1 MKKRKTYEI
10 SVIDKTYSKTLS
22 DETKFYTSD
31 TALELG
37 FELKETEYTFESAEI
52 VLLNIDDRSLVTR
65 PVAKVLDSFAY
76 ELENDIIAHYGE
88 WRGQLRFEQN
98 GEVYVS
104 SPVIFRI
111 ENDLNNERPSQ
122 LSDVQSWVSLKRYAD
137 KLTEELKQAV
147 LSVEGIEDTFNANEL
162 ERQAI
167 FENNES
173 ERDETFESNETTRQ
187 AQELER
193 EKAETQRQ
201 TAFDGNEA
209 IRTETF
215 NTNEATRQ
223 VNESARQ
230 QAESGRQSAEQ
241 GRVEAEK
248 ARVEGYQE
256 VRNVI
261 DNFEIGV
268 NAVDTENIKDRAV
281 TLDKVSFSKK
291 GKNLF
296 DKSKATLGYVNNVT
310 GAISSST
317 TYYASDFMPAKPN
330 TQYTRSHL
338 GRLAFYDA
346 NKAFISGLNDFSNYT
361 ITTPASTAYTR
372 HTIDNQA
379 ALDAFQ
385 FEEGNVRTPY
395 EPYRNPVIESKY
407 IEDKDID
414 FTKIPNDS
422 ISKEKL
428 NFIKVG
434 KNLFDKSK
442 AKDGYYVANG
452 IEKTNADL
460 TLSDAM
466 PVEPNTSYIGS
477 SASRFL
483 DIYDGN
489 GNVLSTLSNVSG
501 AFTTPANS
509 ATVKA
514 SIYLMNKDTFQLEKG
529 TSYTYYEP
537 FGYVLEG
544 IKVGG
549 ESSDGVEVTLPPKIY
564 AVVGQSLNIYFKNII
579 DKKDTLLDFD
589 VTSSL
594 GKQMADRW
602 TTTPT
607 AKGTNILSVS
617 VYQDS
622 NLIGSRSTSVV
633 TSDITT
639 KDTSVLYFGDS
650 TVNAGGLTKRLLDLY
665 SAETSNLTLL
675 GTRGL
680 TATNR
685 YEGRGGWTAAS
696 YRGGGSY
703 EGAVNPFYNQ
713 TKTDFDF
720 AYYMS
725 NQGYATP
732 DHFIIQLGINDT
744 FGLTSDSTLNAKIDT
759 ILNDFDFII
768 GNVKAYS
775 SAIKIGVTVTIPPNA
790 SQDAFGNAYG
800 NGQAQWRYKRN
811 NAIWVKRLID
821 HFKGKESQNIYLVPM
836 QHNIDTT
843 TNIADGVH
851 PNQVG
856 YDQIGDS
863 VYAYLKN
870 IG

>member
-10 SVIDKTYSKTLS
+10 SVIDKTYSNTIS
-22 DETKFYTSD
+22 DKTKFYTSD

-37 FELKETEYTFESAEI
+37 FELKETEYKFESAEI
-52 VLLNIDDRSLVTR
+52 VLLNIGDHSLVTR
-65 PVAKVLDSFAY
+65 PVSKVNNDFAY
-76 ELENDIIAHYGE
+76 ELEDDIIAHYGD
-88 WRGQLRFEQN
+88 WLGQLRFEQD
-98 GEVYVS
+98 GEIYVS
-104 SPVIFRI
+104 SQVVFRI
-111 ENDLNNERPSQ
+111 ENDLSNDRPPQ

-137 KLTEELKQAV
+137 GLVDELKQAV
-147 LSVEGIEDTFNANEL
+147 LSVDELEGTFNENETN
-162 ERQAI
+162 RQNQ
-167 FENNES
+167 FETAEQSRQTTFETNES
-173 ERDETFESNETTRQ
+173 ERDDTFESNETTRQ

-193 EKAETQRQ
+193 EEAE
-201 TAFDGNEA
+201 
-209 IRTETF
+209 I
-215 NTNEATRQ
+215 
-223 VNESARQ
+223 
-230 QAESGRQSAEQ
+230 

-248 ARVEGYQE
+248 VRVEGYQE

-261 DNFEIGV
+261 DNFEIGE
-268 NAVDTENIKDRAV
+268 NAVGTENIKDSVV

-296 DKSKATLGYVNNVT
+296 DKTKAVKGYVNDVY
-310 GAISSST
+310 GIISSST
-317 TYYASDFMPAKPN
+317 TYYASDFMPTKPE
-330 TQYTRSHL
+330 TEYTRSNL
-338 GRLAFYDA
+338 GRLAHYDSEFT
-346 NKAFISGLNDFSNYT
+346 FISGSNDFTNYT
-361 ITTPASTAYTR
+361 ITTPPNTSYTR
-372 HTIDNQA
+372 HTINNQG
-379 ALDAFQ
+379 ALDTFQ

-395 EPYRNPVIESKY
+395 EPYRDPVIESKY

-414 FTKIPNDS
+414 FTKIPDNS

-428 NFIKVG
+428 DFVNVG

-442 AKDGYYVANG
+442 AKDGYYIANG
-452 IEKTNADL
+452 IERTNADI
-460 TLSDAM
+460 TLSDAI

-483 DIYDGN
+483 DIYDVN
-489 GNVLSTLSNVSG
+489 GNVISTLSNVSG

-514 SIYLMNKDTFQLEKG
+514 SIYLMNKETFQLEKG
-529 TSYTYYEP
+529 TSSTSYEP
-537 FGYVLEG
+537 FGYILEG

-549 ESSDGVEVTLPPKIY
+549 ESSDGAEVTLPPKLY
-564 AVVGQSLNIYFKNII
+564 AVIGQDLNIYFKNII

-602 TTTPT
+602 TATPT
-607 AKGTNILSVS
+607 AKGTNILSVA

-622 NLIGSRSTSVV
+622 NPVGLGSTSVV

-639 KDTSVLYFGDS
+639 KDLSVLYFGDS
-650 TVNAGGLTKRLLDLY
+650 TVNAGGITKRLLDLY

-696 YRGGGSY
+696 YRTGGRY
-703 EGAVNPFYNQ
+703 EGAVNPFYSPA
-713 TKTDFDF
+713 KKDFDF

-744 FGLTSDSTLNAKIDT
+744 FGLTSDSTLNDKIDT

-768 GNVKAYS
+768 GDVKAYS
-775 SAIKIGVTVTIPPNA
+775 SSIKIGVTVTIPPNA

-800 NGQAQWRYKRN
+800 NGQTQWRYKRN
-811 NAIWVKRLID
+811 NAIWVKRLIE
-821 HFKGKESQNIYLVPM
+821 HFKGKESQNINLVPM

-851 PNQVG
+851 PTQAG

>member
-1 MKKRKTYEI
+1 MALDNFRTIELIWDKANKSIIKTI
-10 SVIDKTYSKTLS
+10 KTAS
-22 DETKFYTSD
+22 SD
-31 TALELG
+31 TTG
-37 FELKETEYTFESAEI
+37 RYFS
-52 VLLNIDDRSLVTR
+52 V
-65 PVAKVLDSFAY
+65 KVLD
-76 ELENDIIAHYGE
+76 E
-88 WRGQLRFEQN
+88 GQ
-98 GEVYVS
+98 EV
-104 SPVIFRI
+104 
-111 ENDLNNERPSQ
+111 DLTGAKLQ
-122 LSDVQSWVSLKRYAD
+122 LYW
-137 KLTEELKQAV
+137 EHP
-147 LSVEGIEDTFNANEL
+147 N
-162 ERQAI
+162 
-167 FENNES
+167 
-173 ERDETFESNETTRQ
+173 
-187 AQELER
+187 
-193 EKAETQRQ
+193 
-201 TAFDGNEA
+201 
-209 IRTETF
+209 F
-215 NTNEATRQ
+215 NTNGTDDFTTIDTKGLFKLTFSDEMLTNVGELNAHLVLTMPDGKITSDGFPIEVFKGTTTGVVVPSNGNDILVDALENALDKIKVIENGAEAVVLEDGFVTTPKIA
-223 VNESARQ
+223 S
-230 QAESGRQSAEQ
+230 
-241 GRVEAEK
+241 K
-248 ARVEGYQE
+248 
-256 VRNVI
+256 
-261 DNFEIGV
+261 
-268 NAVDTENIKDRAV
+268 AV
-281 TLDKVSFSKK
+281 TPEKMAIFKQ

-317 TYYASDFMPAKPN
+317 TYYASDFMPTKPN
-330 TQYTRSHL
+330 TQYTRSHF

-361 ITTPASTAYTR
+361 ITTPLNTSYTR
-372 HTIDNQA
+372 HTIESQS
-379 ALDAFQ
+379 ALDTFQ

-395 EPYRNPVIESKY
+395 EPYRDPVIESKY
-407 IEDKDID
+407 LEDKDID
-414 FTKIPNDS
+414 FTKIPNNS

-428 NFIKVG
+428 DFVNIG

-442 AKDGYYVANG
+442 AKDGYYISNG
-452 IEKTNADL
+452 IERTNADL

-477 SASRFL
+477 DALRFV
-483 DIYDGN
+483 DIYDEN
-489 GNVLSTLSNVSG
+489 GNVLSALSNVSG

-514 SIYLMNKDTFQLEKG
+514 SIYLINKDTFQLEKG
-529 TSYTYYEP
+529 TSSTSYEP

-544 IKVGG
+544 IKVSG
-549 ESSDGVEVTLPPKIY
+549 ETSDGVEVTLPPKVY
-564 AVVGQSLNIYFKNII
+564 AVVGQDLNVYFKNIV

-602 TTTPT
+602 TSTPT
-607 AKGTNILSVS
+607 AQGTNILSVA

-622 NLIGSRSTSVV
+622 NPIGSGNTSVV

-639 KDTSVLYFGDS
+639 KDLSVLYFGDS

-680 TATNR
+680 NSNNR

-696 YRGGGSY
+696 YRGGGAY
-703 EGAVNPFYNQ
+703 EGAVNPFYNPA
-713 TKTDFDF
+713 KTDFDF

-768 GNVKAYS
+768 GDVKAYS
-775 SAIKIGVTVTIPPNA
+775 SSIKIGVTVTIPPNA

-800 NGQAQWRYKRN
+800 NGQTQWRYKRN
-811 NAIWVKRLID
+811 NAIWVKRLIE
-821 HFKGKESQNIYLVPM
+821 HFNGKESQGIYLVPM

-851 PNQVG
+851 PTQDG